1 MNRRKFLNISLPAT
15 GAIMMG
21 PGMMSLQAKSEI
33 YRQFSGSSNFDT
45 YDVVINGGG
54 FAGYFA
60 ASEAV
65 KLGKKVL
72 LIERRPSIGFDVFAK
87 HKLWMDAAGFEDFN
101 AELSNLF
108 LPKGEE
114 AEINNPHGT
123 GQGNSK
129 FDDEILLFSGSIRKG
144 MLRNLLVKK
153 VHVLLMTD
161 ACGIFQDKGKVNGIL
176 MAGKHGLQH
185 VKCHNFID
193 ASDQVLFSR
202 NLFNQEYEIERAGF
216 VLELKNVDNPQKKL
230 LSISPNYTVFQD
242 QIAFHKG
249 KLSED
254 QAFLNFEFEVDKQS
268 LEDIEHQARHKAA
281 LLGQNFKNL
290 DPSLKNAEIYQNAF
304 ETSLYLKDDQLP
316 EVNLKGYHML
326 RGKPITSRS
335 ILEIKGEANKLVNSL
350 SGKSGNGKT
359 STLRIHSG
367 EIPIEKIHFSKLDES
382 SFSIPLQQV
391 TFDYNSLVKD
401 KEYCQVAVAGGG
413 TGGSFVAKG
422 AAGKG
427 ANTIVADYFNDLGG
441 TKTMGG
447 VMGYYHGVTSNGF
460 FKQQN
465 EEAERTAF
473 ENNMSKK
480 IGRKYYHLKEI
491 LNAGGRFIPGAIFC
505 GAMTVD
511 QKVSG
516 FLICRHGK
524 LQTIN
529 GDITVDATG
538 DGDVASF
545 AGADFSNG
553 NSRTGETQNYS
564 QWDIPGAVSIPSS
577 PTNRDYDVLD
587 TTKISE
593 LQRGLFLSHYE
604 AHFYD
609 FHPFLTVRE
618 SRLIEG
624 MHVLDFYDV
633 AEKTH
638 FKDVIALAS
647 SDFDPHNVGSSEF
660 SKCGFL
666 LPHSNDLTV
675 EIPYRCI
682 VPKTLDGLLIAG
694 RGISQTHNAMQFTR
708 MTADILVLGFLTGQI
723 AADLAWNNT
732 KPRDFDVSNLQR
744 EWAEL
749 GYLPK
754 DYDRPSNENN
764 RFQQDEIKARVSQL
778 AQGKRE
784 YLFECSRLPKEKT
797 IPVLKSYYG
806 KSEDE
811 KSKLLLAKALAWF
824 GEGDGIVLIE
834 NELKDMFEKEQKE
847 GYPGGYVDDYDFIRG
862 REKNVLEGLFWRI
875 NQNIALLAMTGDN
888 SSAPTI
894 RRIIENTSSG
904 GGFVNRTNDYFNGRI
919 DLKIVPF
926 YNRIHNL
933 CFYGDRIPD
942 VQFISGFEKLLDDEN
957 IGGYKTV
964 EYDEVRWRVYGGLL
978 EMSIGAT
985 LARCGA
991 KSGYQ
996 LLVSYMEDIHSNY
1009 KSFAR
1014 AELRDMTHEDFGL
1027 NPLKWRRFLSEK
1039 QYPRPT
1045 KNLEK
1050 PIEV

>member
-15 GAIMMG
+15 GAIMIG
-21 PGMMSLQAKSEI
+21 PGLMNLQAESEI
-33 YRQFSGSSNFDT
+33 YRQFSGKSSFDT

-60 ASEAV
+60 AVNAV
-65 KLGKKVL
+65 SAGKKVL
-72 LIERRPSIGFDVFAK
+72 LIEKRTSLGFELFAK
-87 HKLWMDAAGFEDFN
+87 RKLWMDAAGFEGFSS
-101 AELSNLF
+101 ELSNLF
-108 LPKGEE
+108 LPQGEQVE
-114 AEINNPHGT
+114 MDNPLGSGVGKST
-123 GQGNSK
+123 

-144 MLRNLLVKK
+144 MLRNLLLKK

-161 ACGIFQDKGKVNGIL
+161 VCGLFRNKGAVKGVL
-176 MAGKHGLQH
+176 MAGKQGLQH
-185 VKCHNFID
+185 VKCNNFID
-193 ASDQVLFSR
+193 TSDQVIFSR
-202 NLFNQEYEIERAGF
+202 NLFKQDYEIDRAGF
-216 VLELKNVDNPQKKL
+216 VLELKNVENPQKKVL
-230 LSISPNYTVFQD
+230 PISSDYNIFQD
-242 QIAFHKG
+242 QITFHRG

-254 QAFLNFEFEVDKQS
+254 QGYLDFEFKVDKQS
-268 LEDIEHQARHKAA
+268 FEEIEHQARHKAA
-281 LLGQNFKNL
+281 ELGQNFKIL
-290 DPSLKNAEIYQNAF
+290 DPSLKNAEIFQYGL
-304 ETSLYLKDDQLP
+304 ETSLILKDDQLP
-316 EVNLKGYHML
+316 EVGLEGYFM
-326 RGKPITSRS
+326 
-335 ILEIKGEANKLVNSL
+335 L
-350 SGKSGNGKT
+350 SGKTITSKNILAINEEAKKLIKSLPRNSSNT
-359 STLRIHSG
+359 KASTLMINSAN
-367 EIPIEKIHFSKLDES
+367 IPIEQIQFSKLDES

-391 TFDYNSLVKD
+391 TFDYNFLVKD

-413 TGGSFVAKG
+413 TGGAFVAKG

-447 VMGYYHGVTSNGF
+447 VMGYYHGLTSNGF
-460 FKQQN
+460 FKEQN
-465 EEAERTAF
+465 EVAERTAF

-480 IGRKYYHLKEI
+480 VGRKYYHLKEI

-505 GAMTVD
+505 GAMTFD

-516 FLICRHGK
+516 FLICSNGK

-538 DGDVASF
+538 DGDIASF
-545 AGADFSNG
+545 AGAEYSIG

-564 QWDIPGAVSIPSS
+564 QWDIPGAVSIPTST
-577 PTNRDYDVLD
+577 TNRDYDVLD
-587 TTKISE
+587 TTKIAE

-624 MHVLDFYDV
+624 MHVLNFYDV

-638 FKDVIALAS
+638 FKDVISMAS

-666 LPHSNDLTV
+666 LPHSNDLVV

-682 VPKTLDGLLIAG
+682 VPKSLDGLLIAG

-708 MTADILVLGFLTGQI
+708 MSADILVLGYLTGQI

-732 KPRDFDVSNLQR
+732 RPRDFDVSDLQR

-754 DYDRPSNENN
+754 DYDRPSTEKK
-764 RFQQDEIKARVSQL
+764 RFQPEEINARIAQL
-778 AQGKRE
+778 AEGKQE
-784 YLFECSRLPKEKT
+784 YLYECSRLPKELA
-797 IPVLKSYYG
+797 IPVLKSYFE
-806 KSEDE
+806 KSGGVN
-811 KSKLLLAKALAWF
+811 SKLLLAKALAWF
-824 GEGDGIVLIE
+824 GESDGIALIDKE
-834 NELKDMFEKEQKE
+834 LQEMFEEELKD
-847 GYPGGYVDDYDFIRG
+847 GYPEGYVDDYDFIRG

-875 NQNIALLAMTGDN
+875 NQNIALLAMTGN
-888 SSAPTI
+888 RSSIPTI
-894 RRIIENTSSG
+894 RRIIENTTSG
-904 GGFVNRTNDYFNGRI
+904 GGVVNRTNDYFNGRI
-919 DLKIVPF
+919 DLKIIPF
-926 YNRIHNL
+926 YNRILNL

-942 VQFISGFEKLLDDEN
+942 VQFIAGFEKLLEDEN
-957 IGGYKTV
+957 IGGFKTV

-978 EMSIGAT
+978 EMSIAAT
-985 LARCGA
+985 LTRCGA

-996 LLVSYMEDIHSNY
+996 LLVSYLEDIHSNY

-1014 AELRDMTHEDFGL
+1014 AELRDVTQQDLGL

-1039 QYPRPT
+1039 QFPRPT
-1045 KNLEK
+1045 RNLVK
-1050 PIEV
+1050 SIEV

>member
-1 MNRRKFLNISLPAT
+1 MNRRKFLNISIPAT
-15 GAIMMG
+15 GAIMVG
-21 PGMMSLQAKSEI
+21 PGIMNLKAKSEI

-45 YDVVINGGG
+45 YDVVVNGGG

-60 ASEAV
+60 ASEAA

-72 LIERRPSIGFDVFAK
+72 LIEKRTSPGFELFAK
-87 HKLWMDAAGFEDFN
+87 HKLWMEADGFEDFSP
-101 AELSNLF
+101 ELSNLF
-108 LPKGEE
+108 LPEGEV
-114 AEINNPHGT
+114 AEMNNSLGT
-123 GQGNSK
+123 GPGNSK
-129 FDDEILLFSGSIRKG
+129 FEDEILLFSGSIRKG
-144 MLRNLLVKK
+144 MLRNLLVSK

-161 ACGIFQDKGKVNGIL
+161 VCGIFQDKGKVKGVL
-176 MAGKHGLQH
+176 MAGKQGLQH
-185 VKCHNFID
+185 VKCNNFID
-193 ASDQVLFSR
+193 ASDQVMFSR
-202 NLFNQEYEIERAGF
+202 NFFNQAYEIDRAGF
-216 VLELKNVDNPQKKL
+216 VLELKNVENPQKKV
-230 LSISPNYTVFQD
+230 LSVSRDYKVYQD
-242 QIAFHKG
+242 QIALHRG

-254 QAFLNFEFEVDKQS
+254 QAFLDFEFKVEEQS
-268 LEDIEHQARHKAA
+268 LELIEHQSRHKAA
-281 LLGQNFKNL
+281 LLGQNFKNI
-290 DPSLKNAEIYQNAF
+290 DPSLKNAEIYQHGL
-304 ETSLYLKDDQLP
+304 ETSIILIDDRLP
-316 EVNLKGYHML
+316 EVDFEGYFML
-326 RGKPITSRS
+326 
-335 ILEIKGEANKLVNSL
+335 
-350 SGKSGNGKT
+350 NGKAVT
-359 STLRIHSG
+359 SKNIQAINEEARKMVESLPKSPRKAKASTLRIHNA
-367 EIPIEKIHFSKLDES
+367 EIPLDQIRFTGLDEA
-382 SFSIPLQQV
+382 SFSIPLEQV
-391 TFDYNSLVKD
+391 SFDYIALVKD

-460 FKQQN
+460 FKKQN

-473 ENNMSKK
+473 ENNMSTKV
-480 IGRKYYHLKEI
+480 GRKYYHLKEI

-505 GAMTVD
+505 GALLED

-516 FLICRHGK
+516 FLVCRNGK

-529 GDITVDATG
+529 GDVTVDATG
-538 DGDVASF
+538 DGDIASF
-545 AGADFSNG
+545 AGASFSQG

-564 QWDIPGAVSIPSS
+564 QWDVKGAVSISSS

-624 MHVLDFYDV
+624 MHVLNLYDV

-682 VPKTLDGLLIAG
+682 VPKSLDGLLIAG

-708 MTADILVLGFLTGQI
+708 MTADILVLGYLTGQI
-723 AADLAWNNT
+723 AADLAWTNT
-732 KPRDFDVSNLQR
+732 RPRDFDVSDLQR
-744 EWAEL
+744 EWADL

-754 DYDRPSNENN
+754 DYDRPSNEDK
-764 RFQQDEIKARVSQL
+764 RFQEDEINTRIAELSE
-778 AQGKRE
+778 GKRE
-784 YLFECSRLPKEKT
+784 FLYECSRLPKEKA
-797 IPVLKSYYG
+797 IPVLKTYYG

-811 KSKLLLAKALAWF
+811 KAKLLLAKALAWF
-824 GEGDGIVLIE
+824 GESDGNVLIE
-834 NELKDMFEKEQKE
+834 EELQEMFDQEQKE
-847 GYPGGYVDDYDFIRG
+847 GYPGGYVDNYDFIRG

-875 NQNIALLAMTGDN
+875 NQNIALLAMTGSK
-888 SSAPTI
+888 SSIPVI
-894 RRIIENTSSG
+894 RNIIENTTSG
-904 GGFVNRTNDYFNGRI
+904 GGVVNRTNDYFNGRI
-919 DLKIVPF
+919 DLKIIPF

-942 VQFISGFEKLLDDEN
+942 AQFIPGFEKLLKDEN
-957 IGGYKTV
+957 IGGFKT
-964 EYDEVRWRVYGGLL
+964 EDYDEVRWRVYGGLL
-978 EMSIGAT
+978 EISIAAT

-991 KSGYQ
+991 KSGYL
-996 LLVSYMEDIHSNY
+996 LLVSYLQDIHSNY
-1009 KSFAR
+1009 KAFAR
-1014 AELRDMTHEDFGL
+1014 AELRDITHQDFGV
-1027 NPLKWRRFLSEK
+1027 NPLKWRRFLAEK

-1045 KNLEK
+1045 RNLEK
-1050 PIEV
+1050 TIEV